1 MGGRIIF
8 KESLVVHADT
18 ILSAGKNHKTTR
30 KEVLLK
36 KPSNNNLKDSIIDKI
51 AKNYRKIL
59 YNMVIFNN
67 NKNYSGYM
75 LSDITTLRRDFYM
88 REQKEHRKSIT
99 SIKTKILAAVSALVL
114 ILVLILI
121 IISYTISKNIITD
134 QSMQLLELS
143 TKNQASRIEAW
154 MTEKLNVFS
163 TFKQDIETLDYTDAQ
178 LQSLLDSYYGRSS
191 DYPDGFYIA
200 DTSGKVM
207 QASGVDYKKTADT
220 SSAWYNEA
228 LTRVNM
234 AFGDVHVNE
243 AGTDVVSAGAI
254 LRDSKKAGGNAKA
267 KNTRLLVVDVPIAHI
282 QVIVDSFI
290 SMDDAQ
296 AILVDKDNMSIL
308 SKSDDTLTGRLSDGT
323 GFLGTI
329 GNRISQQNYTA
340 MTLDGNI
347 VDFREIT
354 GTNWVLVS
362 YVPESA
368 VFSELA
374 SLRTTMIVVAVVV
387 LAVILVLMERMIHFM
402 IKPIRSLTD
411 SIVTMASGDF
421 TVDIKTKGNDEIT
434 LMGHSMKEF
443 TAAIR
448 SMINDISNISET
460 LKGQAESSTS
470 VSGGLYEA
478 SLKQSKNID
487 ELNGTVDQLSASVQE
502 IAESATALAV
512 VVSDTRDSSN
522 NAEDKMNVTVEV
534 AEAGKND
541 MQKVGEAMGLIEQ
554 SINGL
559 QESIDKVGAASQEIN
574 KIVGMIGEIADETNL
589 LALNASIEAA
599 RAGDAGKGFAV
610 VATEIGSLATNSN
623 QSVQK
628 IQTLINEVTSLVGET
643 VDKAKDSVDEINT
656 SSRLVHQAV
665 ATFDTIYD
673 NIVDA
678 NRVVND
684 MAANMLKVADV
695 STNVASITEEQAAS
709 AELISRNAGNI
720 ASESKNITDDS
731 EKVAETARK
740 LADTSEKLMTQINS
754 FRV

>member
-1 MGGRIIF
+1 MFR
-8 KESLVVHADT
+8 
-18 ILSAGKNHKTTR
+18 
-30 KEVLLK
+30 LK
-36 KPSNNNLKDSIIDKI
+36 KSSNNNLKDSIIDKI

-67 NKNYSGYM
+67 NKNYSDYM
-75 LSDITTLRRDFYM
+75 LSDITTLRRNFYM

-308 SKSDDTLTGRLSDGT
+308 SKSDDTLTGKLSDGT

-643 VDKAKDSVDEINT
+643 VDKAKGSVDEINT

-678 NRVVND
+678 NKVVND

>member
-1 MGGRIIF
+1 
-8 KESLVVHADT
+8 
-18 ILSAGKNHKTTR
+18 
-30 KEVLLK
+30 
-36 KPSNNNLKDSIIDKI
+36 
-51 AKNYRKIL
+51 
-59 YNMVIFNN
+59 
-67 NKNYSGYM
+67 
-75 LSDITTLRRDFYM
+75 M

-121 IISYTISKNIITD
+121 IVSYTISKNIITD

-143 TKNQASRIEAW
+143 TKNQASQIEAW
-154 MTEKLNVFS
+154 MSENLNVFN
-163 TFKQDIETLDYTDAQ
+163 TFKQDIETMDYTEAQ

-207 QASGVDYKKTADT
+207 QAAGVDYKKAADA

-290 SMDDAQ
+290 SMDAAQ

-308 SKSDDTLTGRLSDGT
+308 SKSDDTLTGKLSDGT
-323 GFLGTI
+323 DFLGTI

-347 VDFREIT
+347 VDFREIS

-502 IAESATALAV
+502 IAESATALAL

-643 VDKAKDSVDEINT
+643 VDKAKGSVDEINT

>member
-18 ILSAGKNHKTTR
+18 ILSAGKHHNTTR

-36 KPSNNNLKDSIIDKI
+36 KSSNNNLKDSIIDKI

-75 LSDITTLRRDFYM
+75 LSDITTSRRDFYM

-374 SLRTTMIVVAVVV
+374 SLRTTMIVVAVAV

-643 VDKAKDSVDEINT
+643 VDKAKGSVDEINT

>member
-1 MGGRIIF
+1 MFR
-8 KESLVVHADT
+8 
-18 ILSAGKNHKTTR
+18 
-30 KEVLLK
+30 LK
-36 KPSNNNLKDSIIDKI
+36 KSSNNNLKDSVIDKI

-75 LSDITTLRRDFYM
+75 LSDITTSRRDFYM

-154 MTEKLNVFS
+154 MSEKLNVFS

-207 QASGVDYKKTADT
+207 QAAGVDYKKTADA

-387 LAVILVLMERMIHFM
+387 LAVILALMERMIHFM

-643 VDKAKDSVDEINT
+643 VDKAKGSVDEINT

-678 NRVVND
+678 NKVVND

>member
-1 MGGRIIF
+1 
-8 KESLVVHADT
+8 
-18 ILSAGKNHKTTR
+18 
-30 KEVLLK
+30 
-36 KPSNNNLKDSIIDKI
+36 
-51 AKNYRKIL
+51 
-59 YNMVIFNN
+59 
-67 NKNYSGYM
+67 
-75 LSDITTLRRDFYM
+75 M
-88 REQKEHRKSIT
+88 REQKAQRKSIT

-143 TKNQASRIEAW
+143 TKNQASQIEAW
-154 MTEKLNVFS
+154 MSENLNVFN
-163 TFKQDIETLDYTDAQ
+163 TFKQDIETMEYTEAQ

-207 QASGVDYKKTADT
+207 QAAGVGYKKTADT
-220 SSAWYNEA
+220 SSTWYSEA

-234 AFGDVHVNE
+234 AFGDVHANE

-267 KNTRLLVVDVPIAHI
+267 KNTRLLIVDVPIAHI
-282 QVIVDSFI
+282 QVIVNSFI

-296 AILVDKDNMSIL
+296 AILVDKENMSIL
-308 SKSDDTLTGRLSDGT
+308 SKSDDTLSGKLSDST

-340 MTLDGNI
+340 MTLNGNI
-347 VDFREIT
+347 VDFREIS

-362 YVPESA
+362 YVPETTIFA
-368 VFSELA
+368 ELA
-374 SLRTTMIVVAVVV
+374 TLRTTMIVVAVVV
-387 LAVILVLMERMIHFM
+387 LVVLLVLMERMVHFM

-434 LMGHSMKEF
+434 LMGHSMKDF
-443 TAAIR
+443 TVAMR
-448 SMINDISNISET
+448 SMINDISNVSET
-460 LKGQAESSTS
+460 LKGQAESSSS

-478 SLKQSKNID
+478 SLKQSKTIE
-487 ELNGTVDQLSASVQE
+487 ELNGTVDQLSTSVQE
-502 IAESATALAV
+502 IAESATALAL

-522 NAEDKMNVTVEV
+522 NAEDKMNATVDV
-534 AEAGKND
+534 AEAGKGD
-541 MQKVGEAMGLIEQ
+541 MQKVGEAMGVIEQ

-559 QESIDKVGAASQEIN
+559 QESIDKVGTASLEIN

-599 RAGDAGKGFAV
+599 RAGDAGRGFAV

-628 IQTLINEVTSLVGET
+628 IQTLINEVTRLVEET
-643 VDKAKDSVDEINT
+643 VNKAKDSVNEINT
-656 SSRLVHQAV
+656 SSQLVHQAV
-665 ATFDTIYD
+665 TTFDAIYD
-673 NIVDA
+673 NIVEA

>member
-1 MGGRIIF
+1 MFR
-8 KESLVVHADT
+8 
-18 ILSAGKNHKTTR
+18 
-30 KEVLLK
+30 LK
-36 KPSNNNLKDSIIDKI
+36 KSSNNNLKDSIIDKI

-67 NKNYSGYM
+67 NKNYSDYM
-75 LSDITTLRRDFYM
+75 LSDITTSRRDFYM

-154 MTEKLNVFS
+154 MSEKLNVFS

-354 GTNWVLVS
+354 GTNWVLVC

-387 LAVILVLMERMIHFM
+387 LAVILALMERMIHFM

-502 IAESATALAV
+502 IAESATALAL

-643 VDKAKDSVDEINT
+643 VDKAKGSVDEINT

>member
-1 MGGRIIF
+1 
-8 KESLVVHADT
+8 
-18 ILSAGKNHKTTR
+18 
-30 KEVLLK
+30 
-36 KPSNNNLKDSIIDKI
+36 
-51 AKNYRKIL
+51 
-59 YNMVIFNN
+59 
-67 NKNYSGYM
+67 
-75 LSDITTLRRDFYM
+75 M

-154 MTEKLNVFS
+154 MSEKLNVFS

-308 SKSDDTLTGRLSDGT
+308 SKSDDTLTGKLSDGT

-434 LMGHSMKEF
+434 LMGNSMKEF

-678 NRVVND
+678 NKVVND

>member
-1 MGGRIIF
+1 MFR
-8 KESLVVHADT
+8 
-18 ILSAGKNHKTTR
+18 
-30 KEVLLK
+30 LK
-36 KPSNNNLKDSIIDKI
+36 KSSNNNLKDSIIDKI

-67 NKNYSGYM
+67 DKNYSGYM
-75 LSDITTLRRDFYM
+75 LSDITTSRRDFYM

-154 MTEKLNVFS
+154 MSEKLNVFS

-207 QASGVDYKKTADT
+207 QAAGVDYKKTADA

-678 NRVVND
+678 NKVVND

>member
-1 MGGRIIF
+1 MFR
-8 KESLVVHADT
+8 
-18 ILSAGKNHKTTR
+18 
-30 KEVLLK
+30 LK

-75 LSDITTLRRDFYM
+75 LSDITTSRRDFYM

-207 QASGVDYKKTADT
+207 QAAGVDYKKTADA

-374 SLRTTMIVVAVVV
+374 SLRTTMIVVAVAV

>member
-1 MGGRIIF
+1 
-8 KESLVVHADT
+8 
-18 ILSAGKNHKTTR
+18 
-30 KEVLLK
+30 
-36 KPSNNNLKDSIIDKI
+36 
-51 AKNYRKIL
+51 
-59 YNMVIFNN
+59 
-67 NKNYSGYM
+67 
-75 LSDITTLRRDFYM
+75 M

-207 QASGVDYKKTADT
+207 QAAGVDYKKTADA

-234 AFGDVHVNE
+234 SFGDVHVNE

-308 SKSDDTLTGRLSDGT
+308 SKSDDTLTGKLSDGT

-340 MTLDGNI
+340 KTLDGNI

-678 NRVVND
+678 NKVVND

>member
-1 MGGRIIF
+1 MFR
-8 KESLVVHADT
+8 
-18 ILSAGKNHKTTR
+18 
-30 KEVLLK
+30 LK
-36 KPSNNNLKDSIIDKI
+36 KSSNNNLKDSIIDKI

-75 LSDITTLRRDFYM
+75 LSDITTSRRDFYM

-154 MTEKLNVFS
+154 MSEKLNVFS

-207 QASGVDYKKTADT
+207 QAAGVDYKKTADA

-254 LRDSKKAGGNAKA
+254 LRDSKKAGGKA

-374 SLRTTMIVVAVVV
+374 SLRTTMIVVAVAV

>member
-1 MGGRIIF
+1 MFR
-8 KESLVVHADT
+8 
-18 ILSAGKNHKTTR
+18 
-30 KEVLLK
+30 LK
-36 KPSNNNLKDSIIDKI
+36 KSSNNNLKDSIIDKI

-75 LSDITTLRRDFYM
+75 LSDITTSRRDFYM

-154 MTEKLNVFS
+154 MSEKLNVFS

-308 SKSDDTLTGRLSDGT
+308 SKSDDTLTGKLSDGT

-643 VDKAKDSVDEINT
+643 VDKAKGSVDEINT

-678 NRVVND
+678 NKVVND

>member
-1 MGGRIIF
+1 MFR
-8 KESLVVHADT
+8 
-18 ILSAGKNHKTTR
+18 
-30 KEVLLK
+30 LK
-36 KPSNNNLKDSIIDKI
+36 KSSNNNLKDSIIDKI

-154 MTEKLNVFS
+154 MSEKLNVFS

-207 QASGVDYKKTADT
+207 QAAGVDYKKTAAA

-254 LRDSKKAGGNAKA
+254 LRDSKKAGGNANA

-374 SLRTTMIVVAVVV
+374 SLRTTMIVVAVAV

>member
-1 MGGRIIF
+1 
-8 KESLVVHADT
+8 
-18 ILSAGKNHKTTR
+18 
-30 KEVLLK
+30 
-36 KPSNNNLKDSIIDKI
+36 
-51 AKNYRKIL
+51 
-59 YNMVIFNN
+59 
-67 NKNYSGYM
+67 
-75 LSDITTLRRDFYM
+75 M

-121 IISYTISKNIITD
+121 IVSYTISKNIITD

-143 TKNQASRIEAW
+143 TKNQASQIEAW
-154 MTEKLNVFS
+154 MSENLNVFS

-207 QASGVDYKKTADT
+207 QAAGVDYKKTADA

-254 LRDSKKAGGNAKA
+254 LRNSKKAGGNAKA

-282 QVIVDSFI
+282 QVIVNSFI
-290 SMDDAQ
+290 SIDDAQ
-296 AILVDKDNMSIL
+296 AILVDKESLSVL
-308 SKSDDTLTGRLSDGT
+308 SKSDDTLSGKLSDST

-329 GNRISQQNYTA
+329 GDRISQQNYTS
-340 MTLDGNI
+340 MTLNGNI
-347 VDFREIT
+347 VDFMEIS

-362 YVPESA
+362 YVPETTIFA
-368 VFSELA
+368 ELA
-374 SLRTTMIVVAVVV
+374 MLRTTMIVVAVVV
-387 LAVILVLMERMIHFM
+387 LVILLVLMERMVHFM

-434 LMGHSMKEF
+434 LMGHSMKDF
-443 TAAIR
+443 TVAMR
-448 SMINDISNISET
+448 SMINDISNVSET

-478 SLKQSKNID
+478 SLRQSKTID

-502 IAESATALAV
+502 IAESATALAL

-643 VDKAKDSVDEINT
+643 VDKAKGSVDEINT

-665 ATFDTIYD
+665 TTFDTIYD

>member
-1 MGGRIIF
+1 MFR
-8 KESLVVHADT
+8 
-18 ILSAGKNHKTTR
+18 
-30 KEVLLK
+30 LK
-36 KPSNNNLKDSIIDKI
+36 KYSNNNLKDSIIDKI

-154 MTEKLNVFS
+154 MSEKLNVFS

-207 QASGVDYKKTADT
+207 QAAGVDYKKAADA

-374 SLRTTMIVVAVVV
+374 SLRTTMIVVAVAV

>member
-1 MGGRIIF
+1 MFR
-8 KESLVVHADT
+8 
-18 ILSAGKNHKTTR
+18 
-30 KEVLLK
+30 LK
-36 KPSNNNLKDSIIDKI
+36 KSSNNNLKDSIIDKI

-154 MTEKLNVFS
+154 MSEKLNVFS

-207 QASGVDYKKTADT
+207 QAAGVDYKKTADA

-308 SKSDDTLTGRLSDGT
+308 SKSDDTLTGKLSDGT

-347 VDFREIT
+347 VDFREIS

-502 IAESATALAV
+502 IAESATALAL

-678 NRVVND
+678 NKVVND